1 MWVHG
6 PAAAGARSTRNA
18 VSLLELSVQAIV
30 IVLDEE
36 AAAVRLLGAAGIL
49 GVGVGV
55 GAGGVGVTVGVR
67 VGVKVGVAVAVGG
80 PAVGVRVGVKVGVA
94 VAGGGVGV
102 GVAAAAVGVSVGVCV
117 AVADGPTLPL
127 KVVALERFEKL
138 ESPDK
143 L

>member
-1 MWVHG
+1 M
-6 PAAAGARSTRNA
+6 
-18 VSLLELSVQAIV
+18 ELSVQAIV

-55 GAGGVGVTVGVR
+55 GAGAVGV
-67 VGVKVGVAVAVGG
+67 
-80 PAVGVRVGVKVGVA
+80 AVGVRVGVKVGVA

-102 GVAAAAVGVSVGVCV
+102 RVGVGVAAAAVGVSVGVCV
-117 AVADGPTLPL
+117 GVADGPTLPL
-127 KVVALERFEKL
+127 KVVALARFEKL